1 MKRSLV
7 YILLLALLSSCTVF
21 KPSFMLRS
29 GNKYPYA
36 EVPTTPQSEYR
47 IANNDV
53 IEFRIF
59 SNNGFKLIDLTNF
72 NTTAGGFGRLD
83 LEYLVEH
90 DGMIKL
96 PIVGRVKI
104 SGVTIREAE
113 LMLEKIYS
121 EHYNKPFV
129 MMSVSNQR
137 VIIFP
142 GGGGNARVLTLTN
155 NNTTLLEAIALAGG
169 IATGKAHKIKL
180 IRGDFRNPEVYM
192 INLSTIEG
200 MKNGDMVIQANDII
214 YVEPVLR
221 VTKTILGELT
231 PILSL
236 LSSFL
241 LIWSVINNPPSS

>member
-1 MKRSLV
+1 
-7 YILLLALLSSCTVF
+7 
-21 KPSFMLRS
+21 MLRTGS
-29 GNKYPYA
+29 GYEYTQ
-36 EVPTTPQSEYR
+36 VPTTPQLEYK
-47 IANNDV
+47 IANNDI

-72 NTTAGGFGRLD
+72 STSMGGAGRIT

-96 PIVGRVKI
+96 PIVGRIKI
-104 SGVTIREAE
+104 AGMTIREAE

-121 EHYNKPFV
+121 VHYNHPFV

-142 GGGGNARVLTLTN
+142 GAGGNARVIQLTN
-155 NNTTLLEAIALAGG
+155 NNTTLLEALALAGG
-169 IATGKAHKIKL
+169 ISTGKAHKIKL
-180 IRGDFRNPEVYM
+180 IRGDFKNPQVYL
-192 INLSTIEG
+192 IDLSTIEG

-214 YVEPVLR
+214 YVEPVLQ
-221 VTKTILGELT
+221 VTRTILGELT

-241 LIWSVINNPPSS
+241 IIWSVINNPPA

>member
-7 YILLLALLSSCTVF
+7 SLLLLAMLSSCSVF
-21 KPSFMLRS
+21 KPSFMLRT
-29 GNKYPYA
+29 GKNYPFS
-36 EVPTTPQSEYR
+36 EVPSEPQYEYK

-72 NTTAGGFGRLD
+72 NANVGGGGRITLQ
-83 LEYLVEH
+83 YLVEH
-90 DGMIKL
+90 DGMVKL
-96 PIVGRVKI
+96 PIVGRVHI
-104 SGVTIREAE
+104 AGRTLREAE

-129 MMSVSNQR
+129 MMSVSNRR

-142 GGGGNARVLTLTN
+142 GGGGTASVISLTN
-155 NNTTLLEAIALAGG
+155 NNTTLLEAIAMAGG
-169 IATGKAHKIKL
+169 ISTGKARRIKL
-180 IRGDFRNPEVYM
+180 IRGDFKNPKVYL
-192 INLSTIEG
+192 IDLSTIEG

-214 YVEPVLR
+214 YIEPVLQ
-221 VTKTILGELT
+221 VAKTILGEIT

-236 LSSFL
+236 VSSFL
-241 LIWSVINNPPSS
+241 LIWSIINNPPI